1 MDWHLPYATVQNL
14 YSQAY
19 MHQPKSG
26 ELFEIVAHRGD
37 PTNPESAVELYPS
50 TSVYNN
56 SPAQTGF
63 YLSSAPPVPANMHQ
77 WDAQEQPVVSYLNM
91 LPHSIAG
98 LVLDG
103 IFDMGISNEARM
115 VGLYDRAPFAV
126 KFVSPFAFTW
136 QDAHSFKK
144 GAYQYQRAYN
154 NKYAVLVLTFES
166 GYNLNAE
173 LRAKVVNG
181 GEMLTLLG
189 IASFMLRPDNA
200 VQ

>member
-1 MDWHLPYATVQNL
+1 MDWQLPYATVQNL

-26 ELFEIVAHRGD
+26 ELFKVVAHTGD
-37 PTNPESAVELYPS
+37 ATSPESAVEVYPR

-91 LPHSIAG
+91 LPHSVEG
-98 LVLDG
+98 LTLNG

-115 VGLYDRAPFAV
+115 VGLYAHAPFVV

-136 QDAHSFKK
+136 TDAHSFKK
-144 GAYQYQRAYN
+144 GKYQYQRAYN

-166 GYNLNAE
+166 GYQLNAE
-173 LRAKVVNG
+173 LRARVING

-189 IASFMLRPDNA
+189 IASFMLQPDNA

>member
-1 MDWHLPYATVQNL
+1 MDWQLPYATVQNL

-26 ELFEIVAHRGD
+26 ELFEVVAHTGE
-37 PTNPESAVELYPS
+37 NSAVELYPR

-56 SPAQTGF
+56 SPPQTGF

-91 LPHSIAG
+91 LPHSVEG
-98 LVLDG
+98 LVLNG

-115 VGLYDRAPFAV
+115 VGLYAHAPFVV
-126 KFVSPFAFTW
+126 KFVNPFTFTW
-136 QDAHSFKK
+136 TDAHSFKQGK
-144 GAYQYQRAYN
+144 YEYQRAYN

-166 GYNLNAE
+166 GYQLNAE
-173 LRAKVVNG
+173 LRAKVING

-189 IASFMLRPDNA
+189 IASFMLQPDNA